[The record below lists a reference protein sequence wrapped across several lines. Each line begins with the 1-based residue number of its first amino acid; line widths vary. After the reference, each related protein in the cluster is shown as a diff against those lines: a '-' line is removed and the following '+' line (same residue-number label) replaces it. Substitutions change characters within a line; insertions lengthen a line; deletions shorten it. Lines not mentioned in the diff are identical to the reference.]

1 MAYLILVRHGQSEWN
16 VLNKCTG
23 FMDVELTEKGCT
35 EASRA
40 AALIRDVTLHKAYS
54 SDLTRAQHTLDI
66 ILNETN
72 HAHIPR
78 TAHHALKERHYG
90 DFTGKNK
97 DEIKK
102 EFGEAEFQKV
112 RRGWDTP
119 PPNGESLK
127 DTHMR
132 VVPFYEEHILNDLKQ
147 GHNVLVSA
155 HGNSLRALIK
165 HLEQLSDSDVE
176 HLEIGT
182 GVLHVYEVKDD
193 GTIVSKEIRDHNTTP

>member
-1 MAYLILVRHGQSEWN
+1 M
-16 VLNKCTG
+16 
-23 FMDVELTEKGCT
+23 
-35 EASRA
+35 
-40 AALIRDVTLHKAYS
+40 
-54 SDLTRAQHTLDI
+54 
-66 ILNETN
+66 
-72 HAHIPR
+72 
-78 TAHHALKERHYG
+78 
-90 DFTGKNK
+90 
-97 DEIKK
+97 
-102 EFGEAEFQKV
+102 

-127 DTHMR
+127 DTHAR
-132 VVPFYEEHILNDLKQ
+132 VVPFYEEHILADLKQ

-176 HLEIGT
+176 QLEIGT